1 MGDPRIAHQLAHPEL
16 IRSLLPFGAGAT
28 NAVAITLPGAIFT
41 ANLTGN
47 AVAAM
52 VSMQGNDPAAPF
64 GAAGRV
70 RPKPPYDFPQAAP
83 RR

>member
-1 MGDPRIAHQLAHPEL
+1 MIPAYLPSPPTGVWYLGPVPIRAYALFILAG
-16 IRSLLPFGAGAT
+16 I
-28 NAVAITLPGAIFT
+28 
-41 ANLTGN
+41 